1 METKQSVRTALLWI
15 TPITKKPTYWKQTF
29 KSRGLAL
36 VAASWSRWARCMRS
50 TMCQPAWSCSWLSS
64 SPPPSSS
71 SSQTRGPSLGPSSHS
86 LSFLLATSNRCVSHQ
101 NSFEE
106 LVKNF
111 WTQVYDGI
119 WGYNGLLSM
128 AAVSCVFFPFSPTS
142 LLAGALNAV
151 ATVGVQA
158 ALRRNMDTVWA
169 FSCKNF
175 VTNVTFLRTTCQCS
189 LCP

>member
-1 METKQSVRTALLWI
+1 M
-15 TPITKKPTYWKQTF
+15 
-29 KSRGLAL
+29 
-36 VAASWSRWARCMRS
+36 
-50 TMCQPAWSCSWLSS
+50 
-64 SPPPSSS
+64 
-71 SSQTRGPSLGPSSHS
+71 
-86 LSFLLATSNRCVSHQ
+86 
-101 NSFEE
+101 
-106 LVKNF
+106 
-111 WTQVYDGI
+111 YDGI

-158 ALRRNMDTVWA
+158 ALRRNMDTVSA
-169 FSCKNF
+169 FSYTNF